1 MRRVLLLLAFVTACG
16 LPKPSEFK
24 DIQEAVKKGF
34 EGAKESWSKGFDG
47 AIEVLEHNS
56 RVVATVFRDCFEGGC
71 DPVPV
76 FKGKD
81 GKNGVSGED
90 GTNAEVC
97 VVSSTE
103 EGATIQCGDDEV
115 SVYHGRDGRD
125 GEDGAD
131 GTDGQDGTDGSDGA
145 QGDKGDKGD
154 QGLPGTDGQDGAQ
167 GVAGIDGEDGVD
179 GSFDGMIEYVT
190 ICPNKQGSHK
200 EVLIKLNGTFLGFL
214 DGGNNDRLVILS
226 ENTQYKS
233 TDGRN
238 AKFQIINSE
247 IVCN

>member
-81 GKNGVSGED
+81 GKNGVAGED

-125 GEDGAD
+125 GEDG
-131 GTDGQDGTDGSDGA
+131 TDGQDGTD
-145 QGDKGDKGD
+145 
-154 QGLPGTDGQDGAQ
+154 GTDGQDGAQ

-190 ICPNKQGSHK
+190 ICPNKRGSHK

-238 AKFQIINSE
+238 AKFQIISSE

>member
-1 MRRVLLLLAFVTACG
+1 MRSMLLLLVIGASCG

-47 AIEVLEHNS
+47 TIEVLEHNS

-103 EGATIQCGDDEV
+103 EGATIQCGDEEV
-115 SVYHGRDGRD
+115 SVYHGSNGK
-125 GEDGAD
+125 
-131 GTDGQDGTDGSDGA
+131 DGQDGKNGVDGIDGE
-145 QGDKGDKGD
+145 
-154 QGLPGTDGQDGAQ
+154 DGQDGAQ

-179 GSFDGMIEYVT
+179 GTFDGMIEYVT
-190 ICPNKQGSHK
+190 ICPDKPGNHK

-214 DGGNNDRLVILS
+214 DGGKNDRLVILS
-226 ENTQYKS
+226 ENTPYKS
-233 TDGRN
+233 TDGRK
-238 AKFQIINSE
+238 AKFQIISSE

>member
-47 AIEVLEHNS
+47 TIEVLEHNS

-103 EGATIQCGDDEV
+103 EGATIQCGDNEV
-115 SVYHGRDGRD
+115 SVYHGRDGSDGQDGSDGRD
-125 GEDGAD
+125 GEDG
-131 GTDGQDGTDGSDGA
+131 TD
-145 QGDKGDKGD
+145 
-154 QGLPGTDGQDGAQ
+154 GTDGQDGAQ

-238 AKFQIINSE
+238 AKFKIISSE